1 MKLKGL
7 EWRNLYSP
15 FSYLPKDFAK
25 IKPREILS
33 RQNSEIIISTSEIK
47 NQQVIGHHCI
57 AGT

>member
-1 MKLKGL
+1 MKLRAL

-15 FSYLPKDFAK
+15 FSYLPKDFAR

-47 NQQVIGHHCI
+47 IQ
-57 AGT
+57 